1 MISIDLV
8 NIIHPILFPS
18 FIQFSH
24 IIVDVLLS
32 DPSTDDVVGAVVL
45 AEPTIIVEKVLDVV
59 PVIASAEDEVTA
71 FGQSIVN

>member
-1 MISIDLV
+1 M
-8 NIIHPILFPS
+8 
-18 FIQFSH
+18 
-24 IIVDVLLS
+24 LLS